1 MYWSKHLGAVSQL
14 TKLPMFLDHK
24 IHLIDG
30 VNRFQ
35 YIVLSE
41 IDAQILST
49 HIQELKPAVR
59 PKSNFNFLGQATSLI
74 YDYKK

>member
-1 MYWSKHLGAVSQL
+1 MQKHY
-14 TKLPMFLDHK
+14 P
-24 IHLIDG
+24 
-30 VNRFQ
+30 
-35 YIVLSE
+35 
-41 IDAQILST
+41 

>member
-14 TKLPMFLDHK
+14 TKLPMFLGHK

-30 VNRFQ
+30 VNRFA

-41 IDAQILST
+41 IDAETLST
-49 HIQELKPAVR
+49 HSRIKAGSQT
-59 PKSNFNFLGQATSLI
+59 QI
-74 YDYKK
+74 